1 MILSDAGI
9 QQAISSGRII
19 IDPPPEEDQY
29 APSALD
35 LRVGHQFFEWNEE
48 LTKSEG
54 ISVNIDFDIYDHRKL
69 RHFMKEIEKNNDETV
84 TLEARKLY
92 LAQTLEKIDLPI
104 HSGLAARV
112 EGRSSLARLGVSI
125 HQTAPVIHCGFEG
138 TLTLEIFSL
147 GPFPIIVRPGKYRLC
162 QLVFETLQTPP
173 ERGISSQFQG
183 QDSPAGSK

>member
-92 LAQTLEKIDLPI
+92 LAQTLEKN
-104 HSGLAARV
+104 
-112 EGRSSLARLGVSI
+112 RSSHSFGAG
-125 HQTAPVIHCGFEG
+125 
-138 TLTLEIFSL
+138 
-147 GPFPIIVRPGKYRLC
+147 GPRGRKKQPGKTGC
-162 QLVFETLQTPP
+162 EH
-173 ERGISSQFQG
+173 SSDGARNPLRFRRHP
-183 QDSPAGSK
+183 DP